1 MKIKSFILALAF
13 TGSSVFAFA
22 QKGELNSAKSNYDK
36 YSVLKNAGNALG
48 GNDASLKAAKTS
60 IDKAVA
66 HEKTMNDPSAW
77 TYKALIYAD
86 LALKDSVPTTSAPLL
101 NEAVAALQKAV
112 SLDKEGA
119 NKENLEKV
127 NNLLAQYHM
136 NTGVKAYQD
145 KNFKNA
151 YEAFNKSLTYRPGD
165 TTITYYAGLS
175 AINGQDYPAAIKSY
189 QGLVKTNFSENK
201 QIYLDLS
208 RIYALQKDTAS
219 AIRVAAEGSAKYPT
233 DTELARQ
240 EIELNLL
247 AGKEKEVIGRISAQ
261 AEKEPENK
269 LYPFYLGVAYAA
281 ANDNAK
287 AEEAYK
293 KAIAIDPNFVD
304 ATLNIGG
311 LILNNGID
319 LYNTANKLPQS
330 KQKEY
335 DAMMKKAHAE
345 FDRAL
350 PYLQKATELSP
361 NSRMAWENL
370 RAYYQAKRNTA
381 KIDEINKKLATIE

>member
-1 MKIKSFILALAF
+1 
-13 TGSSVFAFA
+13 
-22 QKGELNSAKSNYDK
+22 
-36 YSVLKNAGNALG
+36 
-48 GNDASLKAAKTS
+48 S

-189 QGLVKTNFSENK
+189 QELVKTNFSENK